1 MWQISVD
8 AAHKVKV
15 ERSWDRIEPYW
26 LGQIGCDLTKNDPK
40 EQYTPSSLPKK

>member
-8 AAHKVKV
+8 AAHNVKT

-26 LGQIGCDLTKNDPK
+26 LGQIACDLTKDDPK
-40 EQYTPSSLPKK
+40 EQYTPSNLPKK